1 MDSMVVFSFCGGA
14 VSKFEFIY
22 PCRIELRIAV
32 GGWNIFPS
40 SRLTNCSR
48 LFVCLFF
55 GKEVDSAVFLLHF
68 AQKGLGSWVFLVRN
82 STSCDHHWGSCIETN
97 STTRLLQTA
106 VGLQILWIIPCFKM
120 WCHLRLSWKRLP
132 PSTPKYSNTV
142 LPSKFQTCRF

>member
-55 GKEVDSAVFLLHF
+55 WEGGGFCSILVTLCTKRPW
-68 AQKGLGSWVFLVRN
+68 KLGI
-82 STSCDHHWGSCIETN
+82 SC
-97 STTRLLQTA
+97 
-106 VGLQILWIIPCFKM
+106 
-120 WCHLRLSWKRLP
+120 
-132 PSTPKYSNTV
+132 
-142 LPSKFQTCRF
+142 